1 MVEVPNTASDNN
13 VLIRLQRDQE
23 FSIPGFPG
31 RDFAKSRDPGIFR
44 DGISLKFLSRDFPE
58 KEWEWANL
66 TNYMSSDGEFLC
78 CHLAFGVFRP
88 QTHVFGEPMGK
99 K

>member
-1 MVEVPNTASDNN
+1 MLPTG
-13 VLIRLQRDQE
+13 RLQRDQE
-23 FSIPGFPG
+23 FSIPGFLG

-58 KEWEWANL
+58 KEWELANL
-66 TNYMSSDGEFLC
+66 TNYMSSDGEFRC
-78 CHLAFGVFRP
+78 CHLVFVLFCP
-88 QTHVFGEPMGK
+88 QIHVFQYPIGK